1 MREQNKKEAG
11 IVRLLFSFLNS
22 PKGVKGY
29 SPCTPPCLQGVVC
42 YTQTDTERKSKGGSL
57 PVEENCLDDFR
68 GCWGDMSAPVFG
80 ALILTQQSFVGRL
93 AAAYCGQ
100 SSIRS
105 VLRYLSGVLIRMN
118 RKMLL
123 TDTL

>member
-11 IVRLLFSFLNS
+11 IIRLLFLFLNS
-22 PKGVKGY
+22 PKAVKRD
-29 SPCTPPCLQGVVC
+29 SSCTPPCLQGVVC
-42 YTQTDTERKSKGGSL
+42 YTQTDTERKSKENSL
-57 PVEENCLDDFR
+57 PVDDCFRDDFR
-68 GCWGDMSAPVFG
+68 GCWGDMSAPLFG
-80 ALILTQQSFVGRL
+80 ALISTQQSFIGRL

-105 VLRYLSGVLIRMN
+105 VLRYLSGVRIRMN

>member
-1 MREQNKKEAG
+1 MRDGIRKEAG
-11 IVRLLFSFLNS
+11 IRSLLFSFSGPL
-22 PKGVKGY
+22 KGVKRD
-29 SPCTPPCLQGVVC
+29 SSCTPPCLQGVVC
-42 YTQTDTERKSKGGSL
+42 YTQTDTERKSKENSL
-57 PVEENCLDDFR
+57 PADDCFRDDFR

-80 ALILTQQSFVGRL
+80 ALISTQQSFVGRL

-105 VLRYLSGVLIRMN
+105 VLRYLSGVRIHMN

-123 TDTL
+123 MATL